1 MGWFVSLLVIAIL
14 IAFNVFAADTMV
26 RLRRDIKEIHKA
38 VVKAPAAPF
47 VAANACVSNPDPS
60 ANPAITPSFAT

>member
-47 VAANACVSNPDPS
+47 VAASPVAASPKK
-60 ANPAITPSFAT
+60 